1 MVRYDRLH
9 KDAIESYDYEN
20 SLAYKLNRTYQL
32 PESIA
37 IDVLS
42 ICNIQFDIKTELN
55 YRSEFAQIEIRDNCN
70 KFDEL

>member
-20 SLAYKLNRTYQL
+20 SLAYKLSRIYQL
-32 PESIA
+32 PHSMK

-42 ICNIQFDIKTELN
+42 ICDIHFDTDMN
-55 YRSEFAQIEIRDNCN
+55 YRSEFGQIPINDNTN